1 MSFLQPLYLL
11 LLLLLPLVIVFLIW
25 RNRAKQRILN
35 RIGSPEVVAQLVA
48 STHPQRRVIQLML
61 WFVAFTA
68 LIFAAA
74 RPTWGMSTE
83 VIDSSGVQ
91 VVFALDV
98 SRSMDAQ
105 DIVPSRLQ
113 RAILDIKTLTQSIEG
128 NDIAIVLFAA
138 DAITY
143 VPLTYDSQLINSF
156 LNAVTTDSLSNQGT
170 NLSAAINR
178 AQLSFS
184 GDSNAEKII
193 VLMTDG
199 ENHEGNILTLANS
212 LIESETNLYVVGYGS
227 EDGGLIPV
235 YDANG
240 NLIDYKT
247 DNFGAVVETRL
258 NADLLNQFA
267 EAAQGTYLQAGSGVD
282 MMQLAD
288 AILALTPG
296 ELGPRIISRPVE
308 QGFVFVGIA
317 MLALSLE
324 LLLPVLGRIFR

>member
-1 MSFLQPLYLL
+1 MNFLQPVYLL
-11 LLLLLPLVIVFLIW
+11 LLLLLPLMIVFLIW
-25 RNRAKQRILN
+25 RNQAKQHVLN
-35 RIGSPEVVAQLVA
+35 RIGTPEVVAQLVA
-48 STHPQRRVIQLML
+48 STHPQRRAMQTIL
-61 WFVAFTA
+61 WFVALSA

-74 RPTWGMSTE
+74 RPTWGLSTE

-105 DIVPSRLQ
+105 DIVPSRVQ
-113 RAILDIKTLTQSIEG
+113 RAILDIKGLTQALEG

-156 LNAVTTDSLSNQGT
+156 LDAVTTDSLTHQGT

-178 AQLSFS
+178 ALLSFS
-184 GDSNAEKII
+184 GNSNAEKII

-199 ENHEGNILTLANS
+199 ENHEGNILALS
-212 LIESETNLYVVGYGS
+212 DRLIEAETHLYVVGYGS
-227 EDGGLIPV
+227 EDGALIPV
-235 YDANG
+235 YDVNG
-240 NLIDYKT
+240 SLVDYKT
-247 DNFGAVVETRL
+247 DSFGGVVETYL
-258 NADLLNQFA
+258 KADLLNQFA
-267 EAAQGTYLQAGSGVD
+267 ETAQGTYLQAGGGTD
-282 MMQLAD
+282 MTQLTD

-296 ELGPRIISRPVE
+296 QLGPRIISRPIE

-324 LLLPVLGRIFR
+324 LLIPVLGRIFR